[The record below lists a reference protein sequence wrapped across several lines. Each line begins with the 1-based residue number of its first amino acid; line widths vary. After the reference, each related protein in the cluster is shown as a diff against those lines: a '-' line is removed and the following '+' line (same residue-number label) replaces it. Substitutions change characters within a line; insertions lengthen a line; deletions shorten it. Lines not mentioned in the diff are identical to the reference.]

1 VSARRRLTASQWFAI
16 SVVALVLVGVLGTI
30 ASVLAI
36 RQLSDARVELT
47 EQLSPAAITASDLK
61 AALLDQE
68 TGVRGFTLGAGNRF
82 LEPYDNG
89 RRETQQ
95 ALATLRQLTGQGNM
109 RRFRPDVEAVAD
121 TVRAWEV
128 GYAEPTI
135 ALVRRDPEAARKPSA
150 VGSGKAR
157 FDAFRGRNALLQSR
171 LLNAR
176 ESARDRLD
184 RNADIVLFWVLG
196 TGIIVLLSVAGV
208 ALVLRSKLV
217 RPLQQLAGGARTVA
231 RGDFDHEIQGTGA
244 REVVDLGE
252 DVDAMRSR
260 IVAELAAVRDAQ
272 SDLKRSNAELEQFA
286 YVASHDL
293 QEPLRKVASFCQ
305 LLQQRYGGQLDARAD
320 QYIGFAVD
328 GARRMQDLIN
338 DLLSFS
344 RVGRVETPFT
354 DVDCELLVTSVRADL
369 GRAIE
374 ESGTDI
380 VADGLPTVR
389 ADAGLLRLV
398 FQNLIANAIKFRGEA
413 APVVQLDAERDGDVW
428 RFRCSDNGIGI
439 DAEYEERIFVLFQRL
454 HPRTQYEGTGIGLA
468 MCRKIV
474 EYHGGRMWLDTENTR
489 EGEGSTFYFT
499 LPAEPPES

>member
-1 VSARRRLTASQWFAI
+1 VSTRRRLTASQWFAI
-16 SVVALVLVGVLGTI
+16 SVAALVLVGVLGTI

-36 RQLSDARVELT
+36 SNLTDARIELT
-47 EQLSPAAITASDLK
+47 ERLSPAAITASDLK
-61 AALLDQE
+61 AALLNQE
-68 TGVRGFTLGAGNRF
+68 TGVRGFTLGAEDRF
-82 LEPYDNG
+82 LEPYNNG
-89 RRETQQ
+89 RRETAE
-95 ALATLRQLTGQGNM
+95 ALSQLRRLTGEDGL
-109 RRFRPDVEAVAD
+109 RRFRPDVDEVAA

-135 ALVRRDPEAARKPSA
+135 ALVRRDPEAARQPSA

-157 FDAFRGRNALLQSR
+157 VDAFRSRLARLQGT

-176 ESARDRLD
+176 DAARDRLD

-196 TGIIVLLSVAGV
+196 TGIVVLLSVAGV
-208 ALVLRSKLV
+208 ALVLRSKIV
-217 RPLQQLAGGARTVA
+217 KPLQQLAGGARTVA
-231 RGDFDHEIQGTGA
+231 RGDFDHEIEGSGA
-244 REVVDLGE
+244 REVFDLGE

-344 RVGRVETPFT
+344 RVGRMETPFT
-354 DVDCELLVTSVRADL
+354 DVDCAVLVTSVQADL
-369 GRAIE
+369 ARAIE
-374 ESGTDI
+374 ESGTT
-380 VADGLPTVR
+380 VVTGRLPTVR

-398 FQNLIANAIKFRGEA
+398 FQNLLANAIKFRAEA
-413 APVVQLDAERDGDVW
+413 APIVQLDAEREGEFW
-428 RFRCSDNGIGI
+428 RFRCTDNGIGI
-439 DAEYEERIFVLFQRL
+439 SPEYEERIFVLFQRL

-474 EYHGGRMWLDTENTR
+474 EYHGGRMWLDPERTR

-499 LPAEPPES
+499 LPAELPEN